1 MNTIEIAEAEPQP
14 MEIDDSD
21 SNSTDYPSG
30 WEDSDQMAPQIMF
43 IPRQI
48 PGDQIMSMH
57 VHCKVLYTK

>member
-1 MNTIEIAEAEPQP
+1 MDPKVNTIEIAEVEPQH
-14 MEIDDSD
+14 MEIDGSD

-48 PGDQIMSMH
+48 WGD
-57 VHCKVLYTK
+57 